1 MKFEMI
7 RTLER
12 KASELQELGRKLDSA
27 AAIKEV
33 TADGWPRIPAEAVP
47 AMRLSLCEYFAAR
60 MESILSYIASQGVDT
75 ADEARELR
83 AVMAKLTPQTK
94 VAA

>member
-27 AAIKEV
+27 AAIKEI
-33 TADGWPRIPAEAVP
+33 TADGWPRT
-47 AMRLSLCEYFAAR
+47 
-60 MESILSYIASQGVDT
+60 T
-75 ADEARELR
+75 A
-83 AVMAKLTPQTK
+83 
-94 VAA
+94 